1 MDAFDRYAPFIQDFI
16 YDHDWQSLRAVQVA
30 ACFVNDMSIRQQVI
44 LLSVSDDISKSKEV
58 HKKELKV

>member
-1 MDAFDRYAPFIQDFI
+1 
-16 YDHDWQSLRAVQVA
+16 VQVA

-44 LLSVSDDISKSKEV
+44 LLSVSDVISKSKEV